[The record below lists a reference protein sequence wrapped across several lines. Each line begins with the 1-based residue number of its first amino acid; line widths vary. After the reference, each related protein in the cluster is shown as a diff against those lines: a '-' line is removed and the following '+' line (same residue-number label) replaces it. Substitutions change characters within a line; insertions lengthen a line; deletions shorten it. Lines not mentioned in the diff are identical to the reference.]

1 MTNRNVFWILILLFV
16 SLAGPTLAAQ
26 GMQELSGAAV
36 TPPGHRSQAEWQS
49 GVVWAFL
56 SSSFLEWLKRNRR
69 ITFISDRLAWG
80 AQRLLG
86 VVLAFGTA
94 AGIQMS
100 FDATAGVLTVTGLI
114 WPSIFAALQDSLRQ
128 FVMQE
133 VTYRVAVKNYRA
145 QEV

>member
-1 MTNRNVFWILILLFV
+1 MTQRSVLWILVLLFV
-16 SLAGPTLAAQ
+16 SLAGPTLYAQ
-26 GMQELSGAAV
+26 GLEAAGALN
-36 TPPGHRSQAEWQS
+36 TPQGQRSQAEWHS
-49 GVVWAFL
+49 GIVWAFL

-86 VVLAFGTA
+86 VLLAVGTA

-100 FDATAGVLTVTGLI
+100 FDATAGVLTVSGLI
-114 WPSIFAALQDSLRQ
+114 WPSIFAAVQDSIRQ

-133 VTYRVAVKNYRA
+133 ITYRVAVKNYRA